1 MGRDKSHPFDLSTQ
15 VRSNAETTVQL
26 VNKLIQRAKAA
37 GVTFELHPVT
47 GSVLSS
53 GWRPP
58 SVNANTPRAA
68 ARSKHITGQACDIYD
83 PDGDLDEWLMTD
95 EGQKA
100 LVEIGLWHEHP
111 SATKGWAHV
120 QTIPPN
126 SKRRTFYP

>member
-37 GVTFELHPVT
+37 GVTFELHPVKK
-47 GSVLSS
+47 SVLSS

-68 ARSKHITGQACDIYD
+68 VRSKHITGQACDIYD

-100 LVEIGLWHEHP
+100 LIEIGLWHEHP